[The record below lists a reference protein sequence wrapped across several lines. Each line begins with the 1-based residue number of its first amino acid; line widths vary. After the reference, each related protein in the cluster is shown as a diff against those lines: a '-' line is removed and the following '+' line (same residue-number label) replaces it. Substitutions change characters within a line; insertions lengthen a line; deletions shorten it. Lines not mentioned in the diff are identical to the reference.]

1 MIETVAGALLAAL
14 SIWSLV
20 RGLRAGVVHGR
31 VNDFYRTTSPV
42 SFWLTIAATGLAA
55 ALGIAL
61 LVVGSG
67 QFS

>member
-1 MIETVAGALLAAL
+1 METAAGALLAAA

-20 RGLRAGVVHGR
+20 RGLRAGAVHGR
-31 VNDFYRTTSPV
+31 VNDFRRETSPV

-67 QFS
+67 RFQ

>member
-1 MIETVAGALLAAL
+1 MLLTAA

-31 VNDFYRTTSPV
+31 VNEFRRRTSPV
-42 SFWLTIAATGLAA
+42 SFWVTIGATGLAA

-61 LVVGSG
+61 LVVGSTR
-67 QFS
+67 F